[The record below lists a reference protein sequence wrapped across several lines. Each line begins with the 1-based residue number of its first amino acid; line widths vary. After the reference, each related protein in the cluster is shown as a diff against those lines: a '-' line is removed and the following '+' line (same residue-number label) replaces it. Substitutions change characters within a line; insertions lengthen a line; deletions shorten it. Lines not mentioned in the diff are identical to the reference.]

1 MNILVIGQN
10 DLGDTKLMRI
20 DGHYDVKADIARLQF
35 KGYDPAT
42 AVPEKTDYGFRELDI
57 GNRQV
62 VGLDYWQASRNLPT
76 ELLAMLS
83 APGSS
88 PEDHHP
94 TSVTDSRIAQHRIEM
109 NTTDQT

>member
-1 MNILVIGQN
+1 MNILVIGQT

-42 AVPEKTDYGFRELDI
+42 AVLEKTDYGFRELDI
-57 GNRQV
+57 GNRQ
-62 VGLDYWQASRNLPT
+62 P
-76 ELLAMLS
+76 S

-88 PEDHHP
+88 PEDHHQ
-94 TSVTDSRIAQHRIEM
+94 TSVMD
-109 NTTDQT
+109 